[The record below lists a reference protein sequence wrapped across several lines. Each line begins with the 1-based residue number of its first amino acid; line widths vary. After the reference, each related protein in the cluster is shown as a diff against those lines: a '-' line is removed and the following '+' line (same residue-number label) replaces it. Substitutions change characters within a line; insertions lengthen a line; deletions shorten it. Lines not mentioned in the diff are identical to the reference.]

1 MKVKRLRALACL
13 GVLILGAALIIGCAG
28 GVVEAPPTSHF
39 EAGGVSFDYPSTW
52 DTLTSDDPARIAYF
66 SEVETGTVVQVMK
79 NDMPA
84 DFTLKT
90 YHNNMTIQLMEG
102 QPIWGKSL
110 TVAGVIAYETG
121 FNTSIDNQDWQMRLV
136 SFEKGGK
143 VYDIAFATVPAS
155 FDEANEDFDT
165 VINSFEV
172 Q

>member
-1 MKVKRLRALACL
+1 MKAKRLRALACL

-28 GVVEAPPTSHF
+28 GAVEAPPTSHF
-39 EAGGVSFDYPSTW
+39 AASGVSFDYPSTW

-66 SEVETGTVVQVMK
+66 SEIETGTVVQVITEAL
-79 NDMPA
+79 PA
-84 DFTLKT
+84 GFTLKT
-90 YHNNMTIQLMEG
+90 YHDNMAISLMEG
-102 QPIWGKSL
+102 EPISGNPL
-110 TVAGVIAYETG
+110 TVAGVDAYETV
-121 FNTSIDNQDWQMRLV
+121 FNAKVGNQDLRMRLV

-143 VYDIAFATVPAS
+143 VYNIAFATVPAS

>member
-1 MKVKRLRALACL
+1 MKVKSLRALACL
-13 GVLILGAALIIGCAG
+13 GVLILGVTLIMGCG
-28 GVVEAPPTSHF
+28 GGAVEAPPTSHF

-52 DTLTSDDPARIAYF
+52 DTLTSDDPSRIAYF

-90 YHNNMTIQLMEG
+90 YHDNMTIQLMEG